1 MTPAAELPRSSYAGA
16 GWASQNMFTLSAQI
30 GREASCRMQ
39 RVLTAPELLVTQL
52 CHVTTAIVQKHRP
65 QSLSLGLV
73 FSI

>member
-1 MTPAAELPRSSYAGA
+1 MTTAAEVPRSSYAGA
-16 GWASQNMFTLSAQI
+16 GWAFTLSAQI
-30 GREASCRMQ
+30 GREASCCVQ

-73 FSI
+73 FSV